1 MKKIFYIDYPQEKE
15 DPLVNNYRCKF
26 CKESSLKINGL
37 LENHKVN
44 CEYRIE
50 QKKLL
55 DEFI

>member
-37 LENHKVN
+37 LENH
-44 CEYRIE
+44 
-50 QKKLL
+50 
-55 DEFI
+55 EFI